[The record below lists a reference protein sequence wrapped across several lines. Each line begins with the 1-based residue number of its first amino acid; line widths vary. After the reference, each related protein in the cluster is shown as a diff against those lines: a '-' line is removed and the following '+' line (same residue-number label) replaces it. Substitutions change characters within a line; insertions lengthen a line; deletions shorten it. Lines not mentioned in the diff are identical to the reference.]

1 MLDYLKKEEN
11 KIIAG
16 QNVYLDLTYALNEA
30 KKQQNE
36 CERNPHKGE
45 STGLDSKSLAERIK
59 NLKKAQITLYGI
71 MKVYG
76 KAVELALEV
85 RDIGLAR
92 DYANK
97 PMNRRI

>member
-30 KKQQNE
+30 KKQQIE

-45 STGLDSKSLAERIK
+45 
-59 NLKKAQITLYGI
+59 
-71 MKVYG
+71 
-76 KAVELALEV
+76 
-85 RDIGLAR
+85 
-92 DYANK
+92 
-97 PMNRRI
+97 